1 MSDSITADVFA
12 ALDTLV
18 LERLNFGRF
27 RITGT
32 PPDWLQRFCRHQVK
46 SGMQILIPQQ
56 EFPFLENFLID
67 AEELWNKNDK
77 NQLKSGIW
85 YQLDLS
91 GKEYHFEAT
100 AMCVKNN
107 KILLI
112 KLLEEEYEEKINL
125 IQKAREHQ
133 LNYQYMMKENQKKDI
148 LVHCIIHD
156 IAGHISGI
164 NCCLA
169 LLETENLTPK
179 AREYLDIGKKQT
191 LQEENLI
198 RDILYAFS
206 AEVNSLESFT
216 IDAELAPNILT
227 SAQEVIQLLSPTF
240 LLNKVKLQ
248 LANNI
253 DKTADWRVI
262 GDKSRLSRVIANLV
276 ENAFRHSPTN
286 STVTITL
293 QQEENSILVTIDDQ
307 GIGISV
313 EKTKNLFDK
322 FSQVGKSGKV
332 GLGLYFCRITVE
344 RWGGK
349 IGYIPLDGGGSRFW
363 FRLLKPKLNN
373 QE

>member
-1 MSDSITADVFA
+1 MNDSITADVFA

-18 LERLNFGRF
+18 LQRLNFGRF

-32 PPDWLQRFCRHQVK
+32 PPDWLQRFCFEQVK

-67 AEELWNKNDK
+67 AEQLWNKNDK
-77 NQLKSGIW
+77 YQLKSGIW
-85 YQLDLS
+85 HQLDLS
-91 GKEYHFEAT
+91 GKEYHFEAI
-100 AMCVKNN
+100 AICVKNN

-112 KLLEEEYEEKINL
+112 KLLEEEYEEKRNL
-125 IQKAREHQ
+125 IQKARENQ
-133 LNYQYMMKENQKKDI
+133 LNYQYIMKENQKKDI
-148 LVHCIIHD
+148 LFHCIIHD

-164 NCCLA
+164 NCCLM

-179 AREYLDIGKKQT
+179 AREYLEIGKKQT
-191 LQEENLI
+191 LQEESLI

-216 IDAELAPNILT
+216 VDADLAPNILT

-253 DKTADWRVI
+253 DITADWRVI
-262 GDKSRLSRVIANLV
+262 GDKSRLNRIIANLL
-276 ENAFRHSPTN
+276 ENAFRYSPTN
-286 STVTITL
+286 STVTISL
-293 QQEENSILVTIDDQ
+293 QQEEDSILVTIDDQ
-307 GIGISV
+307 GVGIPA
-313 EKTKNLFDK
+313 EKAKNLFDK
-322 FSQVGKSGKV
+322 FSQIGKSGKV

-344 RWGGK
+344 RWGGQ
-349 IGYIPLDGGGSRFW
+349 IGYVPLEQGGSQFW
-363 FRLLKPKLNN
+363 FRLLKPKL
-373 QE
+373 QIQD

>member
-1 MSDSITADVFA
+1 MSDSIITDVFA

-27 RITGT
+27 RIIGT
-32 PPDWLQRFCRHQVK
+32 PPDWLQPFCLNQVK
-46 SGMQILIPQQ
+46 SGMQILIPEQ

-77 NQLKSGIW
+77 NQLNSGIW
-85 YQLDLS
+85 HQLDLS
-91 GKEYHFEAT
+91 GKEYHFEAI
-100 AMCVKNN
+100 AIGVKNN

-112 KLLEEEYEEKINL
+112 KLLEEEFEEKRNL
-125 IQKAREHQ
+125 IQKAREDQ
-133 LNYQYMMKENQKKDI
+133 LNYQYIIKENQKKDI

-164 NCCLA
+164 NCCLM

-179 AREYLDIGKKQT
+179 AREYLEIGKKQT

-216 IDAELAPNILT
+216 VDTDIAPNTLT

-253 DKTADWRVI
+253 DMTADWRVI
-262 GDKSRLSRVIANLV
+262 GDKSRLNRILANLA
-276 ENAFRHSPTN
+276 ENAFRYSPMS
-286 STVTITL
+286 STVTIGL
-293 QQEENSILVTIDDQ
+293 QQEEDHIFVTVDDQ
-307 GIGISV
+307 GVGIPAG
-313 EKTKNLFDK
+313 KAKNLFDK
-322 FSQVGKSGKV
+322 FSQADKSGRV
-332 GLGLYFCRITVE
+332 GLGLYFCRITIE
-344 RWGGK
+344 RWGGQ
-349 IGYIPLDGGGSRFW
+349 IGYVPLEQGGSRFW
-363 FRLLKPKLNN
+363 LRLLKPKS
-373 QE
+373 QT